1 MFSLWWYFAFCWLG
15 YHLLCLSGVEVDF
28 GRGGHHEKLAV
39 DTEGIIAA
47 VREAVALFLGEIVT
61 VMQNAISFVTAV
73 LTSAKSAVV
82 S

>member
-1 MFSLWWYFAFCWLG
+1 M
-15 YHLLCLSGVEVDF
+15 
-28 GRGGHHEKLAV
+28 AV
-39 DTEGIIAA
+39 DTQGIVAA

-73 LTSAKSAVV
+73 LTSAKSTVV